1 MGVAESSIS
10 CALYYFYRLGIYQFH
25 VAGQSKAYQ
34 VDDNTSQFRLYL
46 GAQMTTITVDI
57 LKCQMG
63 LEDLET
69 FLLEVGYPVIDLP
82 SKVSKNSSS
91 LVS

>member
-1 MGVAESSIS
+1 
-10 CALYYFYRLGIYQFH
+10 
-25 VAGQSKAYQ
+25 
-34 VDDNTSQFRLYL
+34 
-46 GAQMTTITVDI
+46 MTTITVDI

-91 LVS
+91 LVSYCITSQVPMKYDYETFHMN